1 MHLASRGRKTF
12 VLSFHSAGSCPRCMA
27 YCCCCYC
34 CQLSNLTPLSLSLS
48 HFNTFPLFLR
58 FKCFSEWVQV
68 LLEVREN
75 ICHTSPLIVCLCTC
89 CQLFICLRHIW
100 SCAVSVAVAVAVF
113 LNVSDGWRNVTDTQ
127 TLLYSRA
134 KVFPTVTP
142 ATCHN
147 FLSDF
152 LADCLICNKCRLCPP
167 FDGTDGRW
175 RLAWPEP
182 RQCRQRQRW
191 RRRRRRPPF
200 LPKRTRNCY
209 WFYISLLFE
218 GVLCFMKCASSGF
231 ACPVNKQADSQQTAL
246 RGSLSGGPRGGGNS

>member
-1 MHLASRGRKTF
+1 
-12 VLSFHSAGSCPRCMA
+12 MA
-27 YCCCCYC
+27 CCCCCYYC
-34 CQLSNLTPLSLSLS
+34 CQLSNLSPLSLSLS
-48 HFNTFPLFLR
+48 LKHIALFLR
-58 FKCFSEWVQV
+58 FKCFSKWVRV

-89 CQLFICLRHIW
+89 CQLFICLRHIC
-100 SCAVSVAVAVAVF
+100 SCAVSVAVAVSV
-113 LNVSDGWRNVTDTQ
+113 GYKCIWRLAQRHWHTNFA
-127 TLLYSRA
+127 LLASQRL
-134 KVFPTVTP
+134 PPSP

-175 RLAWPEP
+175 RLAWPETQDSG
-182 RQCRQRQRW
+182 RGGDVGVGDRI
-191 RRRRRRPPF
+191 

-231 ACPVNKQADSQQTAL
+231 ACPVNKQADSRQTAL
-246 RGSLSGGPRGGGNS
+246 RGSLLGGPRGAAATFSFRFYFTPKWVPIQSCLNCV